1 MSTDFEF
8 DANRRS
14 AEEYAR
20 NPRMNVAVHI
30 RRERF
35 EGIRAGYEADGPRFD
50 SVHHT
55 HIVERYAL
63 VTEKHGCGYLINYA
77 ETLQGIERVAAADF
91 IDGWQPVCYYDLD
104 ELDGPEPDAEV
115 GDIVQVSGSD
125 EIFTVA
131 MVDYEPGGEP
141 RYIAEDSRW
150 LLHSAADI
158 VERGP
163 DYEEERNPK
172 RYLVAGVR
180 TFVVFN
186 TEPAR

>member
-1 MSTDFEF
+1 MTTEIVKTGNEQLDT
-8 DANRRS
+8 
-14 AEEYAR
+14 
-20 NPRMNVAVHI
+20 

-35 EGIRAGYEADGPRFD
+35 EGIRAGYEADGPRVDFN
-50 SVHHT
+50 HRT
-55 HIVERYAL
+55 HIVERYVL

-77 ETLQGIERVAAADF
+77 ETLQDIERVAADYF
-91 IDGWQPVCYYDLD
+91 VEGWQPVCYYDLD

-172 RYLVAGVR
+172 RYLVAKVQ
-180 TFVVFN
+180 TFVAFN